1 MNTKRIIS
9 GLLIVTLSMLF
20 SCKTGRQDESA
31 DLQFLVEEGYKFA
44 TRYNSIKQSSN
55 QMKIYDFLLDVKT
68 REQRLR
74 DEIGSEYADAFITAF
89 NDSAHIVNN
98 Y

>member
-1 MNTKRIIS
+1 MF
-9 GLLIVTLSMLF
+9 G
-20 SCKTGRQDESA
+20 CKSGRQDETV
-31 DLQFLVEEGYKFA
+31 DVQFLVEEGYKFA
-44 TRYNSIKQSSN
+44 TRYNSIRQSKN

-74 DEIGSEYADAFITAF
+74 DEVGSEYADAFISAF